1 MVYKL
6 RSNICSIFFL
16 NGSLGTFD
24 FIPDG
29 SNLNYYTSGVYMIGN
44 TDRLENAP
52 DASWGILIAFGKD
65 SAYSVQLYFSVIDTQ
80 NNIYVRTKDETNKW
94 CSWFKK

>member
-1 MVYKL
+1 MFVRY
-6 RSNICSIFFL
+6 IFL

-44 TDRLENAP
+44 TDKLENAP
-52 DASWGILIAFGKD
+52 DASWGILIAFGKNN
-65 SAYSVQLYFSVIDTQ
+65 AYCVQLYFSVLDTT
-80 NNIYVRTKDETNKW
+80 NNIYVRTKTETNEW

>member
-1 MVYKL
+1 MCKFTGY
-6 RSNICSIFFL
+6 STYL

-29 SNLNYYTSGVYMIGN
+29 SNLNYYTSGVYMIRN
-44 TDRLENAP
+44 ADALENSP
-52 DASWGILIAFGKD
+52 DASWGILIAFGKY
-65 SAYSVQLYFSVIDTQ
+65 SSYSVQLYFSVIDTP
-80 NNIYVRTKDETNKW
+80 NNIHVRTKMETNKW